1 VKIALVPDDVPH
13 TADRVARAH
22 ASDAIVVDSAEP
34 LPLARR
40 WMREVGTDERE
51 RPIVVRWAGQWW
63 RWQDGHHRALDD
75 EALRAELWRF
85 LDRVEVE
92 TIDDEGNATCRPLAP
107 TSRRVSEVAD
117 ALIAVAPNVSATATL
132 PQPLTGY
139 IGPEPRHVAIVRNG
153 RIDLGSGELHEP
165 SPLLF
170 ATAGAAVDYDVA
182 AVCPAWVAFLEQIFT
197 DPDCGDDGVDRES
210 IRLARQIFGWMIAG
224 DTTRHKIPLFVG
236 PARSGKSTMMAIL
249 RALLGD
255 GNVCAPPLST
265 LAESRFGLAPLLGKS
280 AAIIPDA
287 RLGSKADQA
296 TVAGLLLAASG
307 QDVISIDRK
316 GRDAIEARLRCRIV
330 IVTNELPRI
339 GDSSGALTGR
349 FLIVETR
356 RSFQGREDLGLEA
369 RLRTELP
376 GVLRWALDGWR
387 DLETN
392 GWALPASSRQ
402 TLEELVRLGSPI
414 QAFIDDRLVLDAAHE
429 TAIDVLYIEW
439 QKWCTDNGRKEPGNK
454 QTFARDL
461 RAALPAVRVVRRGN
475 QERVRMYAGLGVRV
489 PT

>member
-1 VKIALVPDDVPH
+1 MTVRLLPEVPH
-13 TADRVARAH
+13 TADRVARTRAPD
-22 ASDAIVVDSAEP
+22 SIVVDSAEP

-40 WMREVGTDERE
+40 WMRELGTDERG
-51 RPIVVRWAGQWW
+51 RPLVVRWAGAWW
-63 RWQDGHHRALDD
+63 RWRDGHHRALDD
-75 EALRAELWRF
+75 EALRADLWRF

-92 TIDDEGNATCRPLAP
+92 TIDGDGNENCRPLAAS
-107 TSRRVSEVAD
+107 SRRVSEVAD
-117 ALIAVAPNVSATATL
+117 ALIAVAPSVEATATMPHPL
-132 PQPLTGY
+132 PGY
-139 IGPEPRHVAIVRNG
+139 AGPDPARIAIVRNG
-153 RIDLGSGELHEP
+153 LLELSSGDLHEP

-170 ATAGAAVDYDVA
+170 ATAGAAVDYDPD
-182 AVCPAWVAFLEQIFT
+182 AVCPAWSAFLEQIFT
-197 DPDCGDDGVDRES
+197 DPDCGDDGIDRES
-210 IRLARQIFGWMIAG
+210 IRLAQQIFGWMTAG

-236 PARSGKSTMMAIL
+236 PQRSGKSTMMALL
-249 RALLGD
+249 RALLGE
-255 GNVCAPPLST
+255 GNVCAPPLSS
-265 LAESRFGLAPLLGKS
+265 LAESRFGLAPLIGKS

-307 QDVISIDRK
+307 QDTISIDRK
-316 GRDAIEARLRCRIV
+316 GRDAIEARLRCRVI

-356 RSFQGREDLGLEA
+356 RSFLGREDLGLEA
-369 RLRTELP
+369 RLRAELP

-387 DLETN
+387 DLEAN
-392 GWALPASSRQ
+392 GWAQPASAGQ
-402 TLEELVRLGSPI
+402 MLEELVRLGSPV
-414 QAFIDDRLVLDAAHE
+414 QAFIDDRLVLDPAHE
-429 TAIDVLYIEW
+429 TAIDVLYTEW
-439 QKWCTDNGRKEPGNK
+439 RRWCDDNGRKEPGNK

-475 QERVRMYAGLGVRV
+475 QERVRMYAGLGVRG